1 MRGGV
6 SGSRG
11 EYDTEQIG
19 NGEHKNSMVIA
30 GWRVVMLKPNVKRR
44 DKTGS
49 GYIQGFTRG
58 SGYVVVSDREIGM
71 LL

>member
-1 MRGGV
+1 
-6 SGSRG
+6 
-11 EYDTEQIG
+11 
-19 NGEHKNSMVIA
+19 MVIA
-30 GWRVVMLKPNVKRR
+30 GWRVVMLKPNVERR